1 MSPTVTSLIVT
12 PGTVTLI
19 LAPGRPVPVNSLS
32 VEATVGT
39 PILPFGFI
47 VVSYVGSSGFTLTI
61 TSSVLED
68 LACVATG
75 CVSFPVCG
83 CDTGNVTLTL

>member
-1 MSPTVTSLIVT
+1 MTWSRGTNWVWFNWLLFNPLGSVTVHLPLWPTVTSLIVT
-12 PGTVTLI
+12 PGTVTFI

-47 VVSYVGSSGFTLTI
+47 VVL
-61 TSSVLED
+61 
-68 LACVATG
+68 
-75 CVSFPVCG
+75 
-83 CDTGNVTLTL
+83 